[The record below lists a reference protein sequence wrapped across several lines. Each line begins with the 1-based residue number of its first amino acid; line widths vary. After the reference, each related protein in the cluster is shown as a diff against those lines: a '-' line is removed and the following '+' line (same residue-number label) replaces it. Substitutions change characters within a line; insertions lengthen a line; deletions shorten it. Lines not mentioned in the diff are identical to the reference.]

1 MPRNVSLLPDRFTPI
16 WEHVSGPLMRVRTT
30 DDIETRRVMTDA
42 MSPSVSDLTPRVI
55 PAVSYKEPYLINC
68 LLIAYVHTIH

>member
-1 MPRNVSLLPDRFTPI
+1 MSYHTTRDTRHRATNRRKRSDSDERISTCHEMSLSYQIVSFTPI

-42 MSPSVSDLTPRVI
+42 NVAIS
-55 PAVSYKEPYLINC
+55 E
-68 LLIAYVHTIH
+68 